1 MATYSK
7 IPLSESDFGS
17 PILLTLSST
26 PGNLVHET
34 SPLSATT
41 DEIWLYTS
49 NTTTSDVTVSMFFG
63 SSAMQ
68 NFIGQTVI
76 EAYSGPTLLF
86 PGLILTGDNAISS
99 KIYCNCS
106 ALSAA
111 AIFGYVNRIQ

>member
-1 MATYSK
+1 MSTFSK
-7 IPLSESDFGS
+7 HPLSQSAYGS
-17 PILLTLSST
+17 PIILSLSST
-26 PGNLVHET
+26 PGNLIHET
-34 SPLSATT
+34 SPLSAIT

-49 NTTTSDVTVSMFFG
+49 NTTTSDVIVSVFLG

-86 PGLILTGDNAISS
+86 PGLILTGNNTQSS

-106 ALSAA
+106 SLSAA
-111 AIFGYVNRIQ
+111 TIFGYINRIQ